1 MQVKVVIGT
10 LAFMLSMI
18 IMGFAALSEPARMER
33 FTLAYEGR
41 RIEQGAEVFKNN
53 CASCHGVNGKA
64 EACFDDATGEQIACA
79 GIPLHTVEL
88 LCDGDSVPLRLSQRE
103 WAGTKYGYVAS
114 VVAAGRTASGMPTWG
129 EAFGGPLRDNQVENV
144 TLFVLNWESEE
155 LCAGPPPELYAW
167 PELWEDHLAEF
178 PGDAAQGEA
187 VYLNPTYACTAC
199 HGQMDNPASAAIGP
213 HLAEIGVI
221 GGERVAG
228 QSVEQYIYESIIYPS
243 DFIAPECPSG
253 PCPSPSSMPA
263 NLGDRI
269 SPEEM
274 SDLVLYL
281 SSLGR

>member
-18 IMGFAALSEPARMER
+18 IMGFATLREPARMER

-41 RIEQGAEVFKNN
+41 LIEQGAEVYKNN
-53 CASCHGVNGKA
+53 CSSCHGVDGKA
-64 EACFDDATGEQIACA
+64 EACFDDASGEQIACA
-79 GIPLHTVEL
+79 GIPLHTPEL
-88 LCDGDSVPLRLSQRE
+88 LCDGDSMPLRLSQRD

-129 EAFGGPLRDNQVENV
+129 ETFGGPLRDNQVENV
-144 TLFVLNWESEE
+144 TLFVLNWESAE

-167 PELWEDHLAEF
+167 PDDVEEHLAAF
-178 PGDAAQGEA
+178 PGDVAQGEA

-213 HLAEIGVI
+213 HLAQIGVI
-221 GGERVAG
+221 GAERVAG
-228 QSVEQYIYESIIYPS
+228 QSAEQYIYESILYPNAYIVP
-243 DFIAPECPSG
+243 DCPTG
-253 PCPSPSSMPA
+253 PCASPSSMPA
-263 NLGDRI
+263 NFGARMT
-269 SPEEM
+269 PEEM

-281 SSLGR
+281 ASLGR